1 MACVRREACA
11 VWGFIDDE
19 GVELFCSVKVW
30 KELLREEADYWLVH
44 LGGAARKYVLSAGC
58 GLMGLNGPARGT
70 DLKILVSTVRFRP
83 CPPFCSNKLFAL
95 LTAS

>member
-1 MACVRREACA
+1 VRREACA

-19 GVELFCSVKVW
+19 GVELVLLCESFV

-83 CPPFCSNKLFAL
+83 CPPSFFL
-95 LTAS
+95 LVTLWYVS